1 MNLVDIRICLT
12 WLVCYDSFMDNIM
25 FSEHSNIGWRYMFSK
40 NHIFSTSD
48 RWWTCID
55 HRIERCP
62 CVLKPAELFR
72 RGASSSLSSRQS
84 SSSFCEGRRCW
95 RHVFSLLILGDGALR
110 RAEKANVNTSASKPN
125 WVTSPLLAQN
135 SLHLSTCPWVSSAK
149 KQCPSLFSF
158 SHLFAF
164 MLSTYIT

>member
-1 MNLVDIRICLT
+1 MFKNIMFKNIKNKLNFALNLRFNLFFVNLVDIRICLT

-84 SSSFCEGRRCW
+84 SSSLCEGRRCW
-95 RHVFSLLILGDGALR
+95 RHVFSLDSR
-110 RAEKANVNTSASKPN
+110 RRS
-125 WVTSPLLAQN
+125 SPESRN
-135 SLHLSTCPWVSSAK
+135 SQRQH
-149 KQCPSLFSF
+149 FG
-158 SHLFAF
+158 
-164 MLSTYIT
+164 